1 MTDLSLTIRHEMDAD
16 AAAIERLHARAFGP
30 GRFARTAYRLRE
42 GVAHEARLSF
52 VAMVGSLIVGS
63 IRLSPLRLGAADGLM
78 LGPLTVDPAFTRR
91 GIGRALIERSLEAAR
106 GEGHRLVLLV
116 GDEPYYARA
125 GFSRVPRGR
134 LAMPGPV
141 DADRL
146 LMLEL
151 QPGAFAQVQGA
162 VRPGPARSSGRTRAV
177 EAAFI
182 EPGDEQAQGQQSEP

>member
-1 MTDLSLTIRHEMDAD
+1 MTDLSLTIRHEIDAD
-16 AAAIERLHARAFGP
+16 AAAIERLHSRAFGP

-42 GVAHEARLSF
+42 GVAHDGKLSF
-52 VAMVGSLIVGS
+52 VALVGSLIVGS
-63 IRLSPLRLGAADGLM
+63 IRLSPLRLGEADGLM
-78 LGPLTVDPAFTRR
+78 LGPLTVDPAFMRR

-125 GFSRVPRGR
+125 GFQRVPRGR
-134 LAMPGPV
+134 LAMPGPL

-162 VRPGPARSSGRTRAV
+162 VRPGPVRRRDARG
-177 EAAFI
+177 
-182 EPGDEQAQGQQSEP
+182 